1 VRLSPQFAERL
12 PHPGP
17 RQSVTRPS
25 FLAAHPASESN
36 KKGLALGRLRCKVLQ
51 GVGSPVQCRVCSL
64 TATHSSSDQN
74 IAVLHMNFDPPFSP
88 ALVRLEPVQPPVEP
102 AILPFDKNTEH
113 KSSAP
118 QLGDRFC
125 LLEPSADWPALLRI
139 SSHLTSD
146 GLILTHCITLP
157 RRQPEAR
164 RQPAL
169 LCPVEP
175 HSEVRAAIVVLCRC
189 FISRLG
195 GNRAQGMSLGRQ

>member
-1 VRLSPQFAERL
+1 M
-12 PHPGP
+12 
-17 RQSVTRPS
+17 TRPS

-74 IAVLHMNFDPPFSP
+74 IAVLHMNFDCPFSP

-118 QLGDRFC
+118 QIGDRFC

-139 SSHLTSD
+139 HPISLRTDSSSHIASLFHVASPKPAVS
-146 GLILTHCITLP
+146 LLFC
-157 RRQPEAR
+157 
-164 RQPAL
+164 AL
-169 LCPVEP
+169 LSLTRKCALPLLF
-175 HSEVRAAIVVLCRC
+175 SAAASFR
-189 FISRLG
+189 G
-195 GNRAQGMSLGRQ
+195 